1 MNDVTQIRIGKFAT
15 GIIGWKAALAQV
27 VQQGKALNDEQIA
40 DLLVEILSK
49 HNYIE
54 TRMKK
59 EYAQAFLREYKRHIG
74 EPMAAAA
81 RQGIEI
87 KVLGRGCAQCDRL
100 EQDIMAV
107 MAETGIVADLEHVRE
122 LAEIGR
128 YGVLGSPAL
137 VVNGQV
143 KAVGSVPP
151 KPKIK
156 AWLEE
161 AAKQTKS

>member
-1 MNDVTQIRIGKFAT
+1 MDDITQIRIGKFAT
-15 GIIGWKAALAQV
+15 GIIGLKAALAQAAE
-27 VQQGKALNDEQIA
+27 QCKGMNDAQIGEFMV
-40 DLLVEILSK
+40 DLLSK
-49 HNYIE
+49 GNYIE
-54 TRMKK
+54 TRVKAD
-59 EYAQAFLREYKRHIG
+59 YAQAFLNQYKKYIG
-74 EPMAAAA
+74 ESLAAAP

-87 KVLGRGCAQCDRL
+87 KVLGRGCVQCDRL

-151 KPKIK
+151 KPKIR